1 MPMSCL
7 VTEAIFPN
15 ISENAFAMRFSCLQ
29 DTFFT
34 FFFFARNRDH
44 KFYFRVDDADDPTGT
59 DAVLPLGVEGGATR
73 PAVHENVT
81 RRGGL
86 R

>member
-1 MPMSCL
+1 MSCL
-7 VTEAIFPN
+7 VTEGDFSEHFPKRFRH
-15 ISENAFAMRFSCLQ
+15 AFLVLTRY
-29 DTFFT
+29 FFHF

-44 KFYFRVDDADDPTGT
+44 RFYFRVDDADDPTGT